1 LELAGFVSP
10 DIRALMKF
18 AAIEK
23 DADPQTHAAAIGSTF
38 AALPRFGHFGIE
50 GLVAG
55 TSRSDAVSLGRLS
68 LDFRDWN
75 KVFAEATDMQI
86 ESLTIPRELLQLE
99 PQSAEMLDALGYQD
113 LTIGMSLADRWTPD
127 IGTDQATWTVTVEN
141 AGNVEFSYTLTGLTI
156 DWLLRATAL
165 AGRSSDSEAALMAM
179 LSDLGIARATLA
191 VTDRSL
197 LDRAFGVV
205 ARRQGVAIDGPAYR
219 EQMRAALPFIIS
231 AVIPVELA
239 KRLAPPLQ
247 GFMAGGQT
255 LFADVAP
262 ASPLGILDLMAA
274 ASDPLTLPD
283 RLNLELRSEEAKE

>member
-1 LELAGFVSP
+1 
-10 DIRALMKF
+10 
-18 AAIEK
+18 
-23 DADPQTHAAAIGSTF
+23 
-38 AALPRFGHFGIE
+38 
-50 GLVAG
+50 
-55 TSRSDAVSLGRLS
+55 
-68 LDFRDWN
+68 
-75 KVFAEATDMQI
+75 
-86 ESLTIPRELLQLE
+86 
-99 PQSAEMLDALGYQD
+99 MLDALGYQD

-156 DWLLRATAL
+156 DWLLRATAV
-165 AGRSSDSEAALMAM
+165 AGRSSDSEAALIAM

-262 ASPLGILDLMAA
+262 PTPLGLLEILAA
-274 ASDPLTLPD
+274 ASDPLSLPD